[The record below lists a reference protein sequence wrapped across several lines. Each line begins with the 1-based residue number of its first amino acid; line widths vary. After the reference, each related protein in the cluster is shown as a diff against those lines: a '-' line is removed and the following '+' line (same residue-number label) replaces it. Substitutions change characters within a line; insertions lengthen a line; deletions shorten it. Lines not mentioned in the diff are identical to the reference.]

1 MPCARRRVKPWPG
14 RRPNRIEQ
22 PKPKN
27 AAGNL
32 EVCDRSGVFAPAAR
46 RLLERSDVAVM
57 WLEHLLLLSML
68 QDESGAWT
76 WGRYVVV
83 HPAGNTDVADARYR
97 DILTDDATYAAA
109 GGRACRGCRSRRC
122 GRCASRGRRGAVA
135 RAAVSDSPG
144 GAILGS
150 AMSTC
155 AARQRCRVSAAP
167 TRRNDA
173 HFLYSAR
180 PDRSGCA

>member
-32 EVCDRSGVFAPAAR
+32 EVCDRSRVFAPTAR
-46 RLLERSDVAVM
+46 RLLERSDLAVM

-68 QDESGAWT
+68 QHESGEWT

-83 HPAGNTDVADARYR
+83 HPADNTDVADAIARYR
-97 DILTDDATYAAA
+97 AVLNDDATYATMTVEALLA
-109 GGRACRGCRSRRC
+109 
-122 GRCASRGRRGAVA
+122 
-135 RAAVSDSPG
+135 
-144 GAILGS
+144 
-150 AMSTC
+150 T
-155 AARQRCRVSAAP
+155 RVLPS
-167 TRRNDA
+167 
-173 HFLYSAR
+173 
-180 PDRSGCA
+180 